1 MQQSTEKVVLIS
13 GGLGDIGMAITAAYL
28 RTGHIVSLC
37 DIEPEEKA
45 LLRLKALRGA
55 IDYHQVD
62 VSDAAAVANWIATV
76 QERFGRI
83 DNCIVNAARVTL
95 KDYRSITPEE
105 WKRELEVNLDGA
117 FYLANGAARYFIGAK
132 VAGNIVFLG
141 SWAAHAVHKNL
152 PAYSVSKAGLRMLCQ
167 SMALEY
173 APYGI
178 RINELAPGYVN
189 AGLSKDVWS
198 TAPDL
203 QEAARNQ
210 VPLKKIIEAG
220 EIATQVLWITAPE
233 NRHLTGATL
242 LLDGGLSLIRP

>member
-1 MQQSTEKVVLIS
+1 MQQLKEKVVLIS
-13 GGLGDIGMAITAAYL
+13 GALGDIGMAIATAYL
-28 RTGHIVSLC
+28 RTGHAVSFC

-45 LLRLKALRGA
+45 LQRLHKLQGTFE
-55 IDYHQVD
+55 YHKVD
-62 VSDAAAVANWIATV
+62 VSDATAVANWIAAV
-76 QERFGRI
+76 LERFGRI
-83 DNCIVNAARVTL
+83 DDCIVNAAKVTL
-95 KDYRSITPEE
+95 KDYRNITPEA
-105 WKRELEVNLDGA
+105 WKRELEVNLNGA
-117 FYLANGAARYFIGAK
+117 FYLANAAARYFSKAQ

-178 RINELAPGYVN
+178 RVNELAPGYVN
-189 AGLSKDVWS
+189 AGLSKEVWS

-210 VPLKKIIEAG
+210 VPLKRIIEAR
-220 EIATQVLWITAPE
+220 EVADQVLWITAPE
-233 NRHLTGATL
+233 NRHLTGATI